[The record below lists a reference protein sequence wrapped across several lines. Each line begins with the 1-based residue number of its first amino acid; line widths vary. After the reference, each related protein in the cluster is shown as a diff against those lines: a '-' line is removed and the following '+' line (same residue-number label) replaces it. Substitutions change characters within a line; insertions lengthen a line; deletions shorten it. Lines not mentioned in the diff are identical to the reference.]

1 MSGISLPEMKWK
13 NGEERCEHDQFKPIT
28 SFFPRHAPPDPAVI
42 RFHTTFCPGTGLNW
56 FVGGKKVFE
65 SPNGWTD
72 VDKQTSIGDM
82 LWPRPTLYWEEERE
96 DKVPTASVK
105 FHMDDAWNA
114 GNSLCVTISCPGSD
128 DETAAYRPLW
138 LPIQSLCVTP
148 CKTYQASV
156 VYKVN
161 PLAEGTET
169 EFALSL
175 RKIPGSQDEDAVCNV
190 TPSSEKD
197 LGNGWTKFI
206 VEFDIS
212 SDDNAPKT
220 VRVGLVIAVVNPR
233 RSQYKFQSYL
243 ENLMSRLYSPPPSP
257 KKKL

>member
-1 MSGISLPEMKWK
+1 
-13 NGEERCEHDQFKPIT
+13 
-28 SFFPRHAPPDPAVI
+28 
-42 RFHTTFCPGTGLNW
+42 
-56 FVGGKKVFE
+56 
-65 SPNGWTD
+65 
-72 VDKQTSIGDM
+72 
-82 LWPRPTLYWEEERE
+82 
-96 DKVPTASVK
+96 
-105 FHMDDAWNA
+105 
-114 GNSLCVTISCPGSD
+114 
-128 DETAAYRPLW
+128 
-138 LPIQSLCVTP
+138 
-148 CKTYQASV
+148 V

-175 RKIPGSQDEDAVCNV
+175 HKPPGSQDEDAVCNF